1 MNKNYCIYKHTNK
14 INHKVYIGMT
24 NNPERR
30 WANNGKEYEPKEGRN
45 SRFWGA
51 IQKYGWDG
59 FTHEILITGLSLKEA
74 ENAEIKTI
82 AKYDSTNRYKGYNI
96 AKGGNGGLI
105 YKKHPRG
112 MLGHHQ
118 TKYEKLVHRK
128 MLSDHTKNPMTNGKT
143 VWGVTN
149 PHPRGMLGHHQ
160 TMKHKLA
167 MRKVAGKNSPNHKS
181 FAITKPDGTVLH
193 FDTIKEFISKY
204 KIYQIRHILA
214 GPQPYTL
221 PKANMPNRKK
231 HEQFANCVFKYDVEN
246 TETTL

>member
-1 MNKNYCIYKHTNK
+1 MNRNYCIYKHTNK

-24 NNPERR
+24 NNHKRR

-45 SRFWGA
+45 SRFWSA

-74 ENAEIKTI
+74 ENAEIKAI

-105 YKKHPRG
+105 C
-112 MLGHHQ
+112 
-118 TKYEKLVHRK
+118 EK
-128 MLSDHTKNPMTNGKT
+128 
-143 VWGVTN
+143 
-149 PHPRGMLGHHQ
+149 HPRGMLGHHQ

-181 FAITKPDGTVLH
+181 FTITKPDGTVLH

-231 HEQFANCVFKYDVEN
+231 YEQFANCVFKYDVEN